1 MTQHW
6 TENSTRLKLLVG
18 VMTTLLV
25 IGLILLV
32 VGIAR
37 TSKELSDQSTQSAG
51 KIAAGKMGDVA
62 VKLAPGDDL
71 IDLTA
76 DNGRLYLA
84 IRQAD
89 GGQAVIVLDAVTG
102 ARLGRLRLEPG
113 P

>member
-25 IGLILLV
+25 VGLILLV

-37 TSKELSDQSTQSAG
+37 TSKDLSEQSEQL
-51 KIAAGKMGDVA
+51 AARMGDVA
-62 VKLAPGDDL
+62 VKLAPGDTL

-84 IRQAD
+84 IRHQD
-89 GGQAVIVLDAVTG
+89 GGQSVVVLDKKTG
-102 ARLGRLRLEPG
+102 ERLGRLNLETTK
-113 P
+113 

>member
-37 TSKELSDQSTQSAG
+37 TSKELGGQSAQS
-51 KIAAGKMGDVA
+51 AARIGEVT
-62 VKLAPGDDL
+62 VKLAPGDTL
-71 IDLTA
+71 VDLTS

-84 IRQAD
+84 IRRAD
-89 GGQAVIVLDAVTG
+89 GRQVVVVLDSKTG
-102 ARLGRLRLEPG
+102 ERLGRLNLETKR
-113 P
+113 

>member
-37 TSKELSDQSTQSAG
+37 TSKELTEQSTQLAA
-51 KIAAGKMGDVA
+51 KIGDVP
-62 VKLAPGDDL
+62 VQLTPGDSL
-71 IDLTA
+71 VDLTA

-84 IRQAD
+84 IRHKNGRQS
-89 GGQAVIVLDAVTG
+89 VVVLDGKTG
-102 ARLGRLRLEPG
+102 EHLGQLKLETSR
-113 P
+113 

>member
-37 TSKELSDQSTQSAG
+37 TSKDLTEQSAQLAA
-51 KIAAGKMGDVA
+51 KIGDLPVRI
-62 VKLAPGDDL
+62 APGDTL

-76 DNGRLYLA
+76 DGGKLYLGL
-84 IRQAD
+84 RHRD
-89 GGQAVIVLDAVTG
+89 GGQSVLVLDAKNG
-102 ARLGRLRLEPG
+102 ERLGRLKLEAAP
-113 P
+113 

>member
-37 TSKELSDQSTQSAG
+37 TSKELTEQSAQL
-51 KIAAGKMGDVA
+51 AARIGDVP
-62 VKLAPGDDL
+62 VQLAPGDNL
-71 IDLTA
+71 VDLTA
-76 DNGRLYLA
+76 DNGRLFLV
-84 IRQAD
+84 IRHLD
-89 GGQAVIVLDAVTG
+89 GRQSVIVLDSNTG
-102 ARLGRLRLEPG
+102 ERLGELKLETG
-113 P
+113 R

>member
-18 VMTTLLV
+18 GMTTLLV

-32 VGIAR
+32 IGIAR
-37 TSKELSDQSTQSAG
+37 TSKELSNQSAQL
-51 KIAAGKMGDVA
+51 AARMGDVA
-62 VKLAPGDDL
+62 VALAPGDNL

-84 IRQAD
+84 IRHAN
-89 GGQAVIVLDAVTG
+89 GRQAVIVLDAVTG
-102 ARLGRLRLEPG
+102 VRLGRLRLESG

>member
-37 TSKELSDQSTQSAG
+37 TSKELTEQSTQL
-51 KIAAGKMGDVA
+51 AAEIGDVP
-62 VKLAPGDDL
+62 VQLTPGDSL
-71 IDLTA
+71 VDLTA
-76 DNGRLYLA
+76 DNGHLYLT
-84 IRQAD
+84 IRHKNGRQS
-89 GGQAVIVLDAVTG
+89 VVVLDGKTG
-102 ARLGRLRLEPG
+102 EHLGQLKLETSR
-113 P
+113 

>member
-37 TSKELSDQSTQSAG
+37 TSKELSGQSE
-51 KIAAGKMGDVA
+51 KLAAQIGEVA
-62 VKLAPGDDL
+62 VKLAPGDAL
-71 IDLTA
+71 IELTA
-76 DNGRLYLA
+76 DNGRLYLG
-84 IRQAD
+84 IRHGD
-89 GGQAVIVLDAVTG
+89 GRQSVMVLDAATG
-102 ARLGRLRLEPG
+102 ARLGQFNLEAKP
-113 P
+113 

>member
-37 TSKELSDQSTQSAG
+37 TSKELTEQGEKLAA
-51 KIAAGKMGDVA
+51 KIGDLPVTI
-62 VKLAPGDDL
+62 APGDTL

-76 DNGRLYLA
+76 DGGKLYLGL
-84 IRQAD
+84 RHGD
-89 GGQAVIVLDAVTG
+89 GKQSVLVLDSKTG
-102 ARLGRLRLEPG
+102 EQLGRLKLETTP
-113 P
+113 

>member
-1 MTQHW
+1 
-6 TENSTRLKLLVG
+6 
-18 VMTTLLV
+18 MTTLLV

-37 TSKELSDQSTQSAG
+37 TSKELSDQGRQSAAKAVTG
-51 KIAAGKMGDVA
+51 ELGDIAVE
-62 VKLAPGDDL
+62 LAPGDDL

-89 GGQAVIVLDAVTG
+89 GGQAVIVLDAATG
-102 ARLGRLRLEPG
+102 TRLGRLRLETG

>member
-37 TSKELSDQSTQSAG
+37 TSKELSEQGEQL
-51 KIAAGKMGDVA
+51 AARIGDVP
-62 VKLAPGDDL
+62 VQIAPGDTL
-71 IDLTA
+71 INLSA
-76 DNGRLYLA
+76 EGGKLYVGL
-84 IRQAD
+84 RHGD
-89 GGQAVIVLDAVTG
+89 GTQSILVLDAKSG
-102 ARLGRLRLEPG
+102 EQLGRLKLEAKP
-113 P
+113 

>member
-32 VGIAR
+32 VGVAR
-37 TSKELSDQSTQSAG
+37 TSKELSDQSAQLTA
-51 KIAAGKMGDVA
+51 KMGDVPI
-62 VKLAPGDDL
+62 KLAPGDSL

-84 IRQAD
+84 IRHQN
-89 GGQAVIVLDAVTG
+89 GGQSVVVLDSKTG
-102 ARLGRLRLEPG
+102 ERLGQLNLETTQ
-113 P
+113 